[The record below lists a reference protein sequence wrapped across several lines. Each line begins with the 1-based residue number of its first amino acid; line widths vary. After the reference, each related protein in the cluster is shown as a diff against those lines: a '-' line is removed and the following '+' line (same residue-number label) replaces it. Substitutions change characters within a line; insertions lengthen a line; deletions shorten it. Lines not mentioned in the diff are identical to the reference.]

1 MVRILCMGD
10 WGDNTDDSVRKFLFE
25 ENFSEYYLLGDNFYP
40 SGVSSVEDEQWEK
53 KFKYLFPSK
62 QKKYACLGNH
72 DYLGNIF
79 SQIEMTFQMN
89 NHNWNMP
96 YFYYD
101 SIDKENSIH
110 TLFIDTQIFSREI
123 TTMLLV
129 SCDIPQKKQQTY
141 YALVYHLQEKQLQ
154 WVEKTLRDSP
164 CKWKIVCGHYP
175 LVSNGPHIISKEFYK
190 KVYPLLKKY
199 KVDYYFSGH
208 EHNCQIIKKEGIEFI
223 VSGGIYSN
231 NSYKI
236 NKIIQ
241 PTLFHTSLQGV
252 FYFELKNKKME
263 IYFYNFLKKKSELCS
278 IKIKI

>member
-10 WGDNTDDSVRKFLFE
+10 WGDNTDDSVRKFLFQ
-25 ENFSEYYLLGDNFYP
+25 ENFNEYYLLGDNFYP
-40 SGVSSVEDEQWEK
+40 SGISSLEDEQWEK

-101 SIDKENSIH
+101 IIDKENSLH
-110 TLFIDTQIFSREI
+110 TLFIDTQIFSPEI

-129 SCDIPQKKQQTY
+129 SCDIPQEKQQTY
-141 YALVYHLQEKQLQ
+141 YALVYHLQEKQLE
-154 WVEKTLRDSP
+154 WLEKTLRDSP
-164 CKWKIVCGHYP
+164 SKWKIICGHYP

-223 VSGGIYSN
+223 ISGGIYSN

-236 NKIIQ
+236 DKIIE
-241 PTLFHTSLQGV
+241 PTLFHSSLKGV
-252 FYFELKNKKME
+252 FYFNLEKEKME

>member
-1 MVRILCMGD
+1 MGD
-10 WGDNTDDSVRKFLFE
+10 WGDNTDDSVRKFLFQ
-25 ENFSEYYLLGDNFYP
+25 ENFNEYYLLGDNFYP
-40 SGVSSVEDEQWEK
+40 SGISSLEDEQWEK

-101 SIDKENSIH
+101 IIDKENSLH
-110 TLFIDTQIFSREI
+110 TLFIDTQIFSPEI

-129 SCDIPQKKQQTY
+129 SCDIPQEKQQTY
-141 YALVYHLQEKQLQ
+141 YALVYHLQEKQLE
-154 WVEKTLRDSP
+154 WLEKTLRDSP
-164 CKWKIVCGHYP
+164 SKWKIICGHYP

-223 VSGGIYSN
+223 ISGGIYSN

-236 NKIIQ
+236 DKIIE
-241 PTLFHTSLQGV
+241 PTLFHSSLKGV